1 MKVNET
7 ANRGD
12 VGLEASRGQSIRAPR
27 PGHARAA
34 VNPARGRPG
43 PRGSYTANPRASR
56 PTSHRVD
63 RAACRERGRGRSS
76 KSLGAFEPRARD
88 TMATRMTERQQLAI
102 AMRESMASAPVV
114 PVVPV
119 VSMDGKENSPPRTV
133 SARHRAARRA
143 FDSKN
148 SKHAPRDDG
157 NAQRPRPS
165 VSPSRP
171 RPPTLARPE
180 LPTIVSRARTPVP
193 DAPIAGR

>member
-1 MKVNET
+1 
-7 ANRGD
+7 
-12 VGLEASRGQSIRAPR
+12 
-27 PGHARAA
+27 
-34 VNPARGRPG
+34 
-43 PRGSYTANPRASR
+43 
-56 PTSHRVD
+56 
-63 RAACRERGRGRSS
+63 
-76 KSLGAFEPRARD
+76 
-88 TMATRMTERQQLAI
+88 MATRMTERQQLAI

-119 VSMDGKENSPPRTV
+119 VSMDGKESSPPRTV

-143 FDSKN
+143 STQKAQN
-148 SKHAPRDDG
+148 TRRGTTG

-180 LPTIVSRARTPVP
+180 LPTIVSRACTPVP